1 MSRVLRYG
9 KSKNSGGNTDFHVF
23 LPLSL
28 CPGAAASVVVPQPPP
43 AHAASA
49 APATAAAAL
58 KAEMNKVDVM
68 CVDASGGMAVRGMSY
83 QVVQR
88 FEHIST
94 TTAVVPRYPTAAAA
108 PAATATE
115 QVGEK
120 SIKLS
125 TKSSK

>member
-1 MSRVLRYG
+1 M
-9 KSKNSGGNTDFHVF
+9 
-23 LPLSL
+23 
-28 CPGAAASVVVPQPPP
+28 VPRPPP

-68 CVDASGGMAVRGMSY
+68 CVDASGGMAVQGMY

-94 TTAVVPRYPTAAAA
+94 TTAVVPRYPTA
-108 PAATATE
+108 PAATATD

-120 SIKLS
+120 PI
-125 TKSSK
+125 SSFQPKVGQESFRVIFPLV

>member
-1 MSRVLRYG
+1 MVC
-9 KSKNSGGNTDFHVF
+9 FA
-23 LPLSL
+23 
-28 CPGAAASVVVPQPPP
+28 CAGAAASVVIPQPPP

-68 CVDASGGMAVRGMSY
+68 CVDAGVAVQGMY

-94 TTAVVPRYPTAAAA
+94 TTAVVPRYPTAAA
-108 PAATATE
+108 TD
-115 QVGEK
+115 QVGQK
-120 SIKLS
+120 SINY
-125 TKSSK
+125 SSNK